1 MKTVIA
7 EVFSRFGQRK
17 GVPLVPGWLAPL
29 VKPSPDPSPDLSAAR
44 AARMAT
50 ANAENVPAKKSP
62 GPGPPAKLGTLASPE
77 YISMLNARIEQF
89 KTRVAALE
97 KFKEPG
103 KDNGNNQANG
113 RKHSDRQVRKG
124 GRGI

>member
-29 VKPSPDPSPDLSAAR
+29 IKPSPDLSAAR

-97 KFKEPG
+97 RFKEPG

>member
-29 VKPSPDPSPDLSAAR
+29 IKPSPDPSPDLSAAR

-97 KFKEPG
+97 RFKEPG

-113 RKHSDRQVRKG
+113 RNHSDRQVRKG

>member
-1 MKTVIA
+1 
-7 EVFSRFGQRK
+7 
-17 GVPLVPGWLAPL
+17 
-29 VKPSPDPSPDLSAAR
+29 
-44 AARMAT
+44 MAT

-97 KFKEPG
+97 RFKEPG

>member
-29 VKPSPDPSPDLSAAR
+29 IKPSPDPSPDLSAAR

-97 KFKEPG
+97 RFKEPG